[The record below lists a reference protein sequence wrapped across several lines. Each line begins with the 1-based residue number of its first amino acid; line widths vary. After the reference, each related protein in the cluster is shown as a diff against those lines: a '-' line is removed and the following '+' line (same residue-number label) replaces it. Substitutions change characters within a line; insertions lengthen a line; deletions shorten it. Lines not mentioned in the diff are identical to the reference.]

1 MQMGHISAANGN
13 QDAWKILDSAEEK
26 LQPLETAEVLQ
37 LVLKWKTADQDDS
50 QLLFCTKGA

>member
-37 LVLKWKTADQDDS
+37 LVLKWKTAHQDDS
-50 QLLFCTKGA
+50 